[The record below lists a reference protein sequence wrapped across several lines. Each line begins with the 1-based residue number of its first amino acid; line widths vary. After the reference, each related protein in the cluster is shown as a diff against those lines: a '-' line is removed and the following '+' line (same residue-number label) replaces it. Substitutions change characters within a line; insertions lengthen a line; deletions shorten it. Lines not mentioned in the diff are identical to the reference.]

1 MESKYPDHMANP
13 LSDRYLEAEVLNA
26 DPLKLV
32 QMLYRGAID
41 AVAAARR
48 HVVEKNIRERS
59 RSITRAMEIINQL
72 MFSLDHAVGGDLS
85 HKLGGLYAYMQSR
98 LLEANSQQ
106 TESPLAEVEKLLRR
120 FSKVGAAQPS
130 RPRPLPPRARPN
142 QSAAPTDVRSAL
154 HRSPY
159 FL

>member
-106 TESPLAEVEKLLRR
+106 TESPLAEVEKLL
-120 FSKVGAAQPS
+120 STLLEGWCGAAIATAPAAS
-130 RPRPLPPRARPN
+130 E
-142 QSAAPTDVRSAL
+142 SASEPISCT
-154 HRSPY
+154 Y
-159 FL
+159 